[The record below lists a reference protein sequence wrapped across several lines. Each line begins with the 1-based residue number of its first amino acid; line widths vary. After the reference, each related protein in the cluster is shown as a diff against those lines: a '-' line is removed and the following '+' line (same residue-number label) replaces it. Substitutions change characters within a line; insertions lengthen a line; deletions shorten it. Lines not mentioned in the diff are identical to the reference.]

1 MLRGHSGGGLGV
13 SCMKHDQNGEM
24 MAASVSLSGFGPAA
38 SSVYTES
45 SQKRPGRDALQSALS
60 FCLVESSDSYT
71 PDTCM
76 VFRLNEFSGAVPD
89 GFSQ

>member
-1 MLRGHSGGGLGV
+1 MLRGHSGGGSGV

-45 SQKRPGRDALQSALS
+45 SQKRPGVMPCKVLFHFVWSSR
-60 FCLVESSDSYT
+60 LVVT
-71 PDTCM
+71 LLTL
-76 VFRLNEFSGAVPD
+76 VWFFV
-89 GFSQ
+89 